1 MYDEESVAAAV
12 GGVRGAVN
20 LIRARST
27 DAVLHDEEA
36 WRRLDAGEALGL
48 EDGSIHVKRCGRTTD
63 CAAAVIVYELLVRK
77 SVGKAVVVQ
86 VKANFG
92 FAALERWWLS

>member
-1 MYDEESVAAAV
+1 MAAVEQPVAAAV

-48 EDGSIHVKRCGRTTD
+48 EDGSIHVKCCGRTTD
-63 CAAAVIVYELLVRK
+63 CAAAVLVLDLK
-77 SVGKAVVVQ
+77 SVGKAVAVH

-92 FAALERWWLS
+92 FAALER